1 MRRPVLSYG
10 DVNPHMC
17 SEQVGTGINAN
28 ITEVLRHS
36 RAWRGRRSLVLS
48 SSAPLQ
54 AGQKVGVAA
63 AVKPDATSQPPGGE
77 SSTLNIGKSVVYNER
92 IDTSSSGQVQVL
104 LLDGSTFTVGPG
116 SSLIIDKFVY
126 NASTGKGAL
135 VASFSKGALRFV
147 GGKLSK
153 NDPGVKV
160 DTPAGA
166 LTVRGGIFTMKLGG
180 PNKALITFDYGISL
194 SILRHGKLYA
204 TRTAGD
210 VISINGAGE
219 PVIRSQTQA
228 DVNAA
233 QAAVAG
239 KSWRKIASA
248 PLKGQR
254 YPFYYGIHPT
264 GRYPDQP
271 FIRELY
277 YDGAATD
284 LLLSGREARADSGAG
299 PPVICSRR
307 RSLELGSI
315 AACSAAASAD
325 RKFAG
330 LAANGRLRD
339 PRYL

>member
-1 MRRPVLSYG
+1 MRRPVLSYA
-10 DVNPHMC
+10 DINPHMFGSKSGRGSMRTSLRFC
-17 SEQVGTGINAN
+17 ATAALGSAIMLNAS
-28 ITEVLRHS
+28 IFGV
-36 RAWRGRRSLVLS
+36 AD
-48 SSAPLQ
+48 

-77 SSTLNIGKSVVYNER
+77 SSTLNIGKPVVYNER

-284 LLLSGREARADSGAG
+284 LLLSGAKPVPIP
-299 PPVICSRR
+299 PPVIPPRPPVIGIGIDSC
-307 RSLELGSI
+307 LQ
-315 AACSAAASAD
+315 C
-325 RKFAG
+325 
-330 LAANGRLRD
+330 GR
-339 PRYL
+339 